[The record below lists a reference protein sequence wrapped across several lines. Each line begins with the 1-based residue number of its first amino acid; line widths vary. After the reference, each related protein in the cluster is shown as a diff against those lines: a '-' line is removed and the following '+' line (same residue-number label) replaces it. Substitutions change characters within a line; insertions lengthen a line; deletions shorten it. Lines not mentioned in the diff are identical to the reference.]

1 MDVSEL
7 LDALNDKQRE
17 VVAAPKQNMLV
28 LAGAGSGKTRV
39 LVQRIAWLMQVEQ
52 AAPHSILAVTFTN
65 KAAAEMRARVEQV
78 TSSINNSSGTH
89 GMWIGTF
96 HGLAHRLLRMHFQE
110 AKLPQTFQVLDSD
123 DQLRLIK
130 RIVRSLELD
139 EKKWP
144 AKQFVWYINGK
155 KDEGLRPQH
164 IDTQFDPSEAL
175 FVKVYQAYQDTC
187 DRAGLVDFAELLL
200 RAHELWLHNPEL
212 LAHYQQ
218 RFSHILVDEFQ
229 DTNAIQYAWLTLLG
243 KAQSK
248 VMIVGDDDQ
257 SIYGW
262 RGARI
267 ENIERF
273 TREFDDTKT
282 IRLEQNY
289 RSTANILNA
298 ANQLISH
305 NNNRL
310 GKKLW
315 TDDKAGEK
323 ISIYTAFNE
332 IDEAR
337 FIAGRIKQWRDDG
350 GKLDDVAILYRS
362 NAQSRLM
369 EEALLQGQLP
379 YRIYGGQRFF
389 ERQEIKDALAYL
401 RLINNR
407 NDDAAFERIINT
419 PTRGIGNQT
428 VALIRDAARSLQ
440 VTLWQACQQMLQ
452 AEQLKGRSAKT
463 ITNFINLIN
472 QLEDDS
478 THLDLD
484 QQANF
489 VVQHSG
495 LKAMYKAEKGERA
508 EQRIENLNELVT
520 ACQTFES
527 DPLSDQE
534 IMAEQTPLTAFLTH
548 AALESGES
556 QASEFEAAVQL
567 MTMHSAKGLEF
578 PLVFIAGLEEGMF
591 PSQQSVEEIGR
602 LEEERRLCYVGMT
615 RAMDKLYLLHAESRR
630 IYGQEKF
637 HKASRFLRELP
648 EECIQDIRMQSQVVK
663 PKAVGKFSNTFTL
676 ETFANTGFKLGQQV
690 KHTKFGEG
698 VVLNYEGSG
707 SQSRIQVNFEEVG
720 SKWLV
725 VEYANLQVV

>member
-1 MDVSEL
+1 
-7 LDALNDKQRE
+7 
-17 VVAAPKQNMLV
+17 LV
-28 LAGAGSGKTRV
+28 Y
-39 LVQRIAWLMQVEQ
+39 QW
-52 AAPHSILAVTFTN
+52 
-65 KAAAEMRARVEQV
+65 
-78 TSSINNSSGTH
+78 
-89 GMWIGTF
+89 
-96 HGLAHRLLRMHFQE
+96 
-110 AKLPQTFQVLDSD
+110 
-123 DQLRLIK
+123 
-130 RIVRSLELD
+130 
-139 EKKWP
+139 
-144 AKQFVWYINGK
+144 K

-164 IDTQFDPSEAL
+164 IDSQYDPTEEL
-175 FVKVYQAYQDTC
+175 FVKVYKTYQDTC

-200 RAHELWLHNPEL
+200 RAHELWLNNPEL

-218 RFSHILVDEFQ
+218 RFGHVLVDEFQ
-229 DTNAIQYAWLTLLG
+229 DTNAIQYAWLTMLG

-262 RGARI
+262 RGAKI

-273 TREFDDTKT
+273 LQEYNDAKT
-282 IRLEQNY
+282 IKLEQNY

-298 ANQLISH
+298 ANQLIGN
-305 NNNRL
+305 NNNRM

-315 TDDKAGEK
+315 TDGDHGEK

-337 FIAGRIKQWRDDG
+337 FISGRIKQWRDEG
-350 GKLDDVAILYRS
+350 GKLDEVAILYRS

-369 EEALLQGQLP
+369 EEALLQSQLP

-407 NDDAAFERIINT
+407 DDDAAFERIINT

-428 VALIRDAARSLQ
+428 VALIRDGARSAEI
-440 VTLWQACQQMLQ
+440 TLWQACKKMLST
-452 AEQLKGRSAKT
+452 EQLKGRSAKT
-463 ITNFINLIN
+463 IGAFISLID

-478 THLDLD
+478 TNLDLD

-489 VVQHSG
+489 VIQHSG
-495 LKAMYKAEKGERA
+495 IKAMYKAEKGERA

-520 ACQTFES
+520 ACQTFENVPS
-527 DPLSDQE
+527 SDQD
-534 IMAEQTPLTAFLTH
+534 IIDDLTPLTAFLTH

-556 QASEFEAAVQL
+556 QADEFESAVQL

-591 PSQQSVEEIGR
+591 PSQQSVEDIGR

-615 RAMDKLYLLHAESRR
+615 RAMKKLYLCHAESRR
-630 IYGQEKF
+630 LYGQEKF
-637 HKASRFLRELP
+637 HRPSRFLKELP
-648 EECIQDIRMQSQVVK
+648 EACIEEIRMQNQVSR
-663 PKAVGKFSNTFTL
+663 PKSVGKFSNTFTL
-676 ETFANTGFKLGQQV
+676 ETFANTGFKLGQSV
-690 KHTKFGEG
+690 SHAKFGEG

-707 SQSRIQVNFEEVG
+707 AQSRIQVNFADVG

-725 VEYANLQVV
+725 VEYANLKAL

>member
-7 LDALNDKQRE
+7 LDSLNDKQRE
-17 VVAAPKQNMLV
+17 VVGAPQQNMLV

-52 AAPHSILAVTFTN
+52 AASHSILAVTFTN
-65 KAAAEMRARVEQV
+65 KAAAEMRARVEEV
-78 TSSINNSSGTH
+78 TSGNTH

-110 AKLPQTFQVLDSD
+110 AKLPQAFQVLDSD

-130 RIVRSLELD
+130 RIIRSLALD

-164 IDTQFDPSEAL
+164 IDAQFDPSEEL
-175 FVKVYQAYQDTC
+175 FVKVYKAYQETC

-229 DTNAIQYAWLTLLG
+229 DTNAIQYAWLTMLG
-243 KAQSK
+243 KARAK

-273 TREFDDTKT
+273 TTEYDDAKT

-289 RSTANILNA
+289 RSTANILTA
-298 ANQLISH
+298 ANQLISN

-310 GKKLW
+310 GKELW

-401 RLINNR
+401 RIINNR
-407 NDDAAFERIINT
+407 DDDAAFERVINT

-428 VALIRDAARSLQ
+428 VALVRDAARSLQ
-440 VTLWQACQQMLQ
+440 VTLWQACQQLLSTQ
-452 AEQLKGRSAKT
+452 QLKGRSAKT
-463 ITNFINLIN
+463 IATFINLID

-478 THLDLD
+478 TDLDLD

-489 VVQHSG
+489 VIQHSG

-520 ACQTFES
+520 ACQTFVS
-527 DPLSDQE
+527 DPELVEDL
-534 IMAEQTPLTAFLTH
+534 TPLTAFLTH

-556 QASEFEAAVQL
+556 QAEEFESAVQL

-615 RAMDKLYLLHAESRR
+615 RAMKKLYLLHAESRR
-630 IYGQEKF
+630 IYGQEKC

-648 EECIQDIRMQSQVVK
+648 ESCVEEIRMQSQVSR
-663 PKAVGKFSNTFTL
+663 PKSVGKFSNTFTL

-690 KHTKFGEG
+690 AHAKFGEG

-707 SQSRIQVNFEEVG
+707 AQSRIQVNFEEVG

-725 VEYANLQVV
+725 VEYANLQAL

>member
-7 LDALNDKQRE
+7 LDSLNDKQRE
-17 VVAAPKQNMLV
+17 VVGAPQQNMLV

-52 AAPHSILAVTFTN
+52 AASHSILAVTFTN
-65 KAAAEMRARVEQV
+65 KAAAEMRARVEEV
-78 TSSINNSSGTH
+78 TSGNTH

-110 AKLPQTFQVLDSD
+110 AKLPQAFQVLDSD

-130 RIVRSLELD
+130 RIIRSLALD

-164 IDTQFDPSEAL
+164 IDAQFDPSEEL
-175 FVKVYQAYQDTC
+175 FVKVYKAYQETC

-243 KAQSK
+243 KARAK

-273 TREFDDTKT
+273 TTEYDEAKT

-289 RSTANILNA
+289 RSTANILTA
-298 ANQLISH
+298 ANQLISN

-310 GKKLW
+310 GKELW

-401 RLINNR
+401 RIINNR
-407 NDDAAFERIINT
+407 DDDAAFERVINT

-428 VALIRDAARSLQ
+428 VALVRDAARSLQ
-440 VTLWQACQQMLQ
+440 VTLWQACQQLLSTQ
-452 AEQLKGRSAKT
+452 QLKGRSAKT
-463 ITNFINLIN
+463 IATFINLID

-478 THLDLD
+478 TDLDLD

-489 VVQHSG
+489 VIQHSG

-520 ACQTFES
+520 ACQTFVS
-527 DPLSDQE
+527 DPELVEDL
-534 IMAEQTPLTAFLTH
+534 TPLTAFLTH

-556 QASEFEAAVQL
+556 QAEEFESAVQL

-615 RAMDKLYLLHAESRR
+615 RAMKKLYLLHAESRR
-630 IYGQEKF
+630 IYGQEKC

-648 EECIQDIRMQSQVVK
+648 EDCVEEIRMQSQVSR
-663 PKAVGKFSNTFTL
+663 PKSVGKFSNTFTL

-690 KHTKFGEG
+690 AHAKFGEG

-707 SQSRIQVNFEEVG
+707 AQSRIQVNFEEVG

-725 VEYANLQVV
+725 VEYANLQAL

>member
-7 LDALNDKQRE
+7 LDSLNDKQRD
-17 VVAAPKQNMLV
+17 VVGAPQQNMLV

-52 AAPHSILAVTFTN
+52 AASHSILAVTFTN

-78 TSSINNSSGTH
+78 TGGFQGGGTH

-123 DQLRLIK
+123 DQLRLVK

-164 IDTQFDPSEAL
+164 IDAQFDPSEAV
-175 FVKVYQAYQDTC
+175 FVNVYQAYQDTC

-229 DTNAIQYAWLTLLG
+229 DTNAIQYAWLTMLG

-262 RGARI
+262 RGAKI

-273 TREFDDTKT
+273 TNEFEDVKT

-298 ANQLISH
+298 ANQLISN

-315 TDDKAGEK
+315 TDDKAGDK

-350 GKLDDVAILYRS
+350 GKLDGVAILYRS
-362 NAQSRLM
+362 NAQSRLL

-389 ERQEIKDALAYL
+389 ERQEIKDALAYM
-401 RLINNR
+401 RIINNR
-407 NDDAAFERIINT
+407 DDDAAFERIINT

-428 VALIRDAARSLQ
+428 VALIRDAARSME
-440 VTLWQACQQMLQ
+440 VTLWRACQQMLQ

-463 ITNFINLIN
+463 ITHFIHLID

-478 THLDLD
+478 SDLDLD

-489 VVQHSG
+489 VIQHSG

-520 ACQTFES
+520 ACQTFNS
-527 DPLSDQE
+527 DPELAE
-534 IMAEQTPLTAFLTH
+534 EQTPLTAFLTH

-556 QASEFEAAVQL
+556 QAEEFEPAVQL

-591 PSQQSVEEIGR
+591 PSQQSVEDIAR

-615 RAMDKLYLLHAESRR
+615 RAMNKLYLLHAESRR

-648 EECIQDIRMQSQVVK
+648 ENCIDEIRMQNQISK
-663 PKAVGKFSNTFTL
+663 PKSVGKFSNTFTL
-676 ETFANTGFKLGQQV
+676 ETFANTGFKLGQNV
-690 KHTKFGEG
+690 AHAKFGEG

-707 SQSRIQVNFEEVG
+707 AQSRIQVNFTDVG

-725 VEYANLQVV
+725 VEYANLQAI

>member
-7 LDALNDKQRE
+7 LDSLNDKQRE
-17 VVAAPKQNMLV
+17 VVGAPQQNMLV

-52 AAPHSILAVTFTN
+52 AASHSILAVTFTN
-65 KAAAEMRARVEQV
+65 KAAAEMRARVEHV
-78 TSSINNSSGTH
+78 TSGNTH

-130 RIVRSLELD
+130 RIIRSLALD

-164 IDTQFDPSEAL
+164 IDAQFDPSEEL
-175 FVKVYQAYQDTC
+175 FVKVYQAYQETC

-200 RAHELWLHNPEL
+200 RAHELWLNNPEL

-218 RFSHILVDEFQ
+218 RFGHILVDEFQ
-229 DTNAIQYAWLTLLG
+229 DTNAIQYAWLTMLG
-243 KAQSK
+243 KAKAK

-273 TREFDDTKT
+273 TNEYDDAKT

-298 ANQLISH
+298 ANQLISN

-310 GKKLW
+310 GKELW

-337 FIAGRIKQWRDDG
+337 FIAGRIKQWHDDG
-350 GKLDDVAILYRS
+350 GKLDEVAILYRS

-401 RLINNR
+401 RIINNR
-407 NDDAAFERIINT
+407 DDDAAFERIINT

-428 VALIRDAARSLQ
+428 VALVRDAARSLQ
-440 VTLWQACQQMLQ
+440 VTLWQACQQLLNTQ
-452 AEQLKGRSAKT
+452 QLKGRSAKT
-463 ITNFINLIN
+463 IAIFINLVD

-478 THLDLD
+478 ADLDLD
-484 QQANF
+484 QQANY
-489 VVQHSG
+489 VIQHTG
-495 LKAMYKAEKGERA
+495 LKAMYQAEKGERA

-520 ACQTFES
+520 ACQTFSS
-527 DPLSDQE
+527 DPELVE
-534 IMAEQTPLTAFLTH
+534 EQTPLTAFLTH

-556 QASEFEAAVQL
+556 QAEEFEAAVQL

-615 RAMDKLYLLHAESRR
+615 RAMKKLYLLHAESRR
-630 IYGQEKF
+630 IYGQEKC

-648 EECIQDIRMQSQVVK
+648 ESCVEEIRMQSQVSR
-663 PKAVGKFSNTFTL
+663 PKSVGKFSNTFTL

-690 KHTKFGEG
+690 AHAKFGEG

-707 SQSRIQVNFEEVG
+707 VQSRIQVNFEEVG

-725 VEYANLQVV
+725 VEYANLQAV

>member
-7 LDALNDKQRE
+7 LDSLNDKQRE
-17 VVAAPKQNMLV
+17 VVGAPLQNMLV

-52 AAPHSILAVTFTN
+52 AASHSILAVTFTN
-65 KAAAEMRARVEQV
+65 KAAAEMRGKVEQV
-78 TSSINNSSGTH
+78 TGGNTH

-110 AKLPQTFQVLDSD
+110 AKLPQAFQVLDSD

-130 RIVRSLELD
+130 RIVRSLALD

-164 IDTQFDPSEAL
+164 IDAQFDPSEAL

-200 RAHELWLHNPEL
+200 RAHELWLNNPEL

-218 RFSHILVDEFQ
+218 RFGHILVDEFQ
-229 DTNAIQYAWLTLLG
+229 DTNAIQYAWLTMLG
-243 KAQSK
+243 KAQAN

-273 TREFDDTKT
+273 TKEYDDAKT

-298 ANQLISH
+298 ANQLISN

-315 TDDKAGEK
+315 TEDEAGDK

-350 GKLDDVAILYRS
+350 GKLDEVAILYRS

-428 VALIRDAARSLQ
+428 VALVRDAARSLQ
-440 VTLWQACQQMLQ
+440 VTLWQACQQLLSTQ
-452 AEQLKGRSAKT
+452 QLKGRSAKT
-463 ITNFINLIN
+463 IAIFMNLVD

-478 THLDLD
+478 TDLDLD

-489 VVQHSG
+489 VIQHSG
-495 LKAMYKAEKGERA
+495 LKAMYQAEKGERA
-508 EQRIENLNELVT
+508 EQRIENLDELVT
-520 ACQTFES
+520 ACQTFQIE
-527 DPLSDQE
+527 PLSDQDE
-534 IMAEQTPLTAFLTH
+534 IAELTPLTAFLTH

-556 QASEFEAAVQL
+556 QAEEFEAAVQL

-591 PSQQSVEEIGR
+591 PSQRSVEEIGR

-615 RAMDKLYLLHAESRR
+615 RAMSKLYLLHAESRR
-630 IYGQEKF
+630 IYGQEKH

-648 EECIQDIRMQSQVVK
+648 EDCIEEIRMQSQVSR
-663 PKAVGKFSNTFTL
+663 PKSVGKFSNTFTL

-690 KHTKFGEG
+690 AHAKFGEG

-707 SQSRIQVNFEEVG
+707 AQSRIQVNFEEVG

-725 VEYANLQVV
+725 VEYANLQAV

>member
-7 LDALNDKQRE
+7 LDSLNDKQRE
-17 VVAAPKQNMLV
+17 VVGAPQQNMLV

-52 AAPHSILAVTFTN
+52 AASHSILAVTFTN

-78 TSSINNSSGTH
+78 TGGNTH

-110 AKLPQTFQVLDSD
+110 AKLPQAFQVLDSD

-164 IDTQFDPSEAL
+164 IDAQFDPSEEL
-175 FVKVYQAYQDTC
+175 FVKVYKAYQDTC

-200 RAHELWLHNPEL
+200 RAHELWLNNPEL

-218 RFSHILVDEFQ
+218 RFRHILVDEFQ
-229 DTNAIQYAWLTLLG
+229 DTNAIQYAWLTMLG
-243 KAQSK
+243 KAQSS

-273 TREFDDTKT
+273 TSEYNDVAT

-298 ANQLISH
+298 ANQLISN

-310 GKKLW
+310 GKELW

-350 GKLDDVAILYRS
+350 GKLDEVAILYRS

-407 NDDAAFERIINT
+407 DDDAAFERIINT

-428 VALIRDAARSLQ
+428 VALVRDAARGLQ
-440 VTLWQACQQMLQ
+440 VTLWQACQQLLNTQ
-452 AEQLKGRSAKT
+452 QLKGRSAKT
-463 ITNFINLIN
+463 IASFINLVD

-478 THLDLD
+478 TNLDLD

-489 VVQHSG
+489 VIQHSG
-495 LKAMYKAEKGERA
+495 LKAMYQAEKGERA

-520 ACQTFES
+520 ACQTFVSE
-527 DPLSDQE
+527 PLSDQDIVE
-534 IMAEQTPLTAFLTH
+534 ELTPLTAFLTH

-556 QASEFEAAVQL
+556 QAEEFEAAVQL

-615 RAMDKLYLLHAESRR
+615 RAMNKLYLLHAESRR
-630 IYGQEKF
+630 IYGQEKY
-637 HKASRFLRELP
+637 HKASRFLKELP
-648 EECIQDIRMQSQVVK
+648 EECVEEIRMQSQIAR
-663 PKAVGKFSNTFTL
+663 PKSVGKFSNTFTL

-690 KHTKFGEG
+690 VHAKFGEG

-707 SQSRIQVNFEEVG
+707 AQSRIQVNFEEVG

-725 VEYANLQVV
+725 VEYANLQAVL

>member
-7 LDALNDKQRE
+7 LDSLNDKQRE
-17 VVAAPKQNMLV
+17 VVGAPQQNMLV

-65 KAAAEMRARVEQV
+65 KAAAEMRARVEHV
-78 TSSINNSSGTH
+78 TSGNTH

-110 AKLPQTFQVLDSD
+110 AKLPQAFQVLDSD

-130 RIVRSLELD
+130 RIIRSLELD

-164 IDTQFDPSEAL
+164 IDAQFDPTEEL
-175 FVKVYQAYQDTC
+175 FVKVYKAYQDTC

-200 RAHELWLHNPEL
+200 RAHELWLNNPEL

-243 KAQSK
+243 KAQAK

-273 TREFDDTKT
+273 TSEYDDAKT

-298 ANQLISH
+298 ANQLISN

-310 GKKLW
+310 GKELW

-350 GKLDDVAILYRS
+350 GKLDEVAILYRS

-401 RLINNR
+401 RIINNR
-407 NDDAAFERIINT
+407 DDDAAFERVINT

-428 VALIRDAARSLQ
+428 VALVRDAARSLQ
-440 VTLWQACQQMLQ
+440 VTLWQACQQLLSTQ
-452 AEQLKGRSAKT
+452 QLKGRSAKT
-463 ITNFINLIN
+463 IATFINLVN

-478 THLDLD
+478 IDLDLD

-489 VVQHSG
+489 VIQHSG
-495 LKAMYKAEKGERA
+495 LKAMYQAEKGERA

-520 ACQTFES
+520 ACQTFVS
-527 DPLSDQE
+527 DPELIE
-534 IMAEQTPLTAFLTH
+534 EQTPLTAFLTH

-556 QASEFEAAVQL
+556 QADEFEAAVQL

-591 PSQQSVEEIGR
+591 PSQQSVEEISR

-615 RAMDKLYLLHAESRR
+615 RAMNKLYLLHAESRR
-630 IYGQEKF
+630 LYGQEKF

-648 EECIQDIRMQSQVVK
+648 EECVEEIRMQNQVSR
-663 PKAVGKFSNTFTL
+663 PKSVGKFSNTFTL
-676 ETFANTGFKLGQQV
+676 ETFENTGFKLGQQV
-690 KHTKFGEG
+690 VHAKFGEG

-707 SQSRIQVNFEEVG
+707 AQSRIQVNFEAVG

-725 VEYANLQVV
+725 VEYANLQAVVS

>member
-7 LDALNDKQRE
+7 LDSLNDKQRE

-39 LVQRIAWLMQVEQ
+39 LVQRIAWLMQVEH

-78 TSSINNSSGTH
+78 TGGNTH

-110 AKLPQTFQVLDSD
+110 AKLPQSFQVLDSD

-130 RIVRSLELD
+130 RIIRTLELD

-164 IDTQFDPSEAL
+164 IDSQFDPTEEL
-175 FVKVYQAYQDTC
+175 FVKVYKTYQETC

-200 RAHELWLHNPEL
+200 RAHELWLNNPEL
-212 LAHYQQ
+212 LSHYQQ
-218 RFSHILVDEFQ
+218 RFGHILVDEFQ
-229 DTNAIQYAWLTLLG
+229 DTNAIQYAWLTMLG
-243 KAQSK
+243 RAQSK

-273 TREFDDTKT
+273 TNEFDDTKT
-282 IRLEQNY
+282 ILLEQNY

-298 ANQLISH
+298 ANQLISN

-310 GKKLW
+310 GKELW

-323 ISIYTAFNE
+323 ISVYTAFNE

-337 FIAGRIKQWRDDG
+337 FIVGCIKKWRDDG
-350 GKLDDVAILYRS
+350 GKLDEVAILYRS

-369 EEALLQGQLP
+369 EEALLQRQLP

-401 RLINNR
+401 RIINNR
-407 NDDAAFERIINT
+407 DDDAAFERIINT

-428 VALIRDAARSLQ
+428 VALIRDAARSSE
-440 VTLWQACQQMLQ
+440 VTLWQACQNMLQ
-452 AEQLKGRSAKT
+452 TEQLKGRSAKT
-463 ITNFINLIN
+463 INNFINLID

-478 THLDLD
+478 TSLDLD

-495 LKAMYKAEKGERA
+495 LKAMYQAEKGERS

-527 DPLSDQE
+527 EPLSDQE
-534 IMAEQTPLTAFLTH
+534 IIEEPTKLTAFLTH

-556 QASEFEAAVQL
+556 QADEFEAAVQL

-615 RAMDKLYLLHAESRR
+615 RAMNKLYLCHAESRR

-648 EECIQDIRMQSQVVK
+648 EECIEEIRMQNQVTK

-690 KHTKFGEG
+690 KHAKFGEG

-707 SQSRIQVNFEEVG
+707 AQSRIQVNFADVG

-725 VEYANLQVV
+725 VEYANLQAV

>member
-1 MDVSEL
+1 MDVSQL

-65 KAAAEMRARVEQV
+65 KAAAEMRAKVEQA
-78 TSSINNSSGTH
+78 TGGNTH

-110 AKLPQTFQVLDSD
+110 AKLPQSFQVLDSD

-164 IDTQFDPSEAL
+164 IDAQFDPSEAL
-175 FVKVYQAYQDTC
+175 FVKVYKAYQDTC

-200 RAHELWLHNPEL
+200 RAHELWLNNPEL

-218 RFSHILVDEFQ
+218 RFAHILVDEFQ

-267 ENIERF
+267 ENIEQF
-273 TREFDDTKT
+273 TTEFEDTKT

-298 ANQLISH
+298 ANQLISN

-310 GKKLW
+310 GKELW

-389 ERQEIKDALAYL
+389 ERQEIKDALAYM

-407 NDDAAFERIINT
+407 DDDAAFERIINT

-428 VALIRDAARSLQ
+428 VALVRDAARSLQ

-463 ITNFINLIN
+463 ITNFINLID

-478 THLDLD
+478 TDLDLD
-484 QQANF
+484 QQTNF
-489 VVQHSG
+489 VIQHSG
-495 LKAMYKAEKGERA
+495 LKAMYQAEKGERA

-527 DPLSDQE
+527 EPLSDQDTIVE
-534 IMAEQTPLTAFLTH
+534 LTPLTAFLTH

-556 QASEFEAAVQL
+556 QADEFEAAVQL

-591 PSQQSVEEIGR
+591 PSQQSVEDIGR

-615 RAMDKLYLLHAESRR
+615 RAMNKLYLLHAESRR

-648 EECIQDIRMQSQVVK
+648 EDCIEEIRMQSQVSR

-690 KHTKFGEG
+690 KHSKFGEG

-707 SQSRIQVNFEEVG
+707 AQSRIQVNFEEVG

-725 VEYANLQVV
+725 VEFANLQTV

>member
-7 LDALNDKQRE
+7 LNSLNDKQRE
-17 VVAAPKQNMLV
+17 AVAAPKQNMLV

-39 LVQRIAWLMQVEQ
+39 LVQRIAWLMKVEQ
-52 AAPHSILAVTFTN
+52 VSPHSILAVTFTN
-65 KAAAEMRARVEQV
+65 KAAAEMRARVEQTV
-78 TSSINNSSGTH
+78 DGNTH

-110 AKLPQTFQVLDSD
+110 ANLPQSFQVLDSD
-123 DQLRLIK
+123 DQVRLVK

-144 AKQFVWYINGK
+144 PKQFVWYINGK

-164 IDTQFDPSEAL
+164 IDAQFDPSEAV
-175 FVKVYQAYQDTC
+175 FVKVYKAYQETC

-200 RAHELWLHNPEL
+200 RAHELWLNNPEL
-212 LAHYQQ
+212 LSHYQQ
-218 RFSHILVDEFQ
+218 RFSQILVDEFQ
-229 DTNAIQYAWLTLLG
+229 DTNAIQYAWLTMLG
-243 KAQSK
+243 KARSK

-262 RGARI
+262 RGAKI

-273 TREFDDTKT
+273 LTEYQDAQT

-289 RSTANILNA
+289 RSTGNILNA
-298 ANQLISH
+298 ANQLISN
-305 NNNRL
+305 NNNRM
-310 GKKLW
+310 GKELW
-315 TDDKAGEK
+315 TNDDAGEK
-323 ISIYTAFNE
+323 IAIYTAFNE

-337 FIAGRIKQWRDDG
+337 FISGRIKQWREDG
-350 GKLDDVAILYRS
+350 KSLDEVAILYRS
-362 NAQSRLM
+362 NAQSRLL

-389 ERQEIKDALAYL
+389 ERQEIKDALAYM

-407 NDDAAFERIINT
+407 DDDAAFERIINT

-428 VALIRDAARSLQ
+428 IALVRDAARGSEI
-440 VTLWQACQQMLQ
+440 TLWQACQHMLQ
-452 AEQLKGRSAKT
+452 ENLLKGRSAKT
-463 ITNFINLIN
+463 IKAFIELIE

-478 THLDLD
+478 SNLDLD

-489 VVQHSG
+489 IIQHSG
-495 LKAMYKAEKGERA
+495 LKAMYQAEKGERA
-508 EQRIENLNELVT
+508 AQRIENLNELVT

-527 DPLSDQE
+527 DPELE
-534 IMAEQTPLTAFLTH
+534 EEQTPLTAFLTH

-556 QASEFEAAVQL
+556 QADDYEPAVQL

-615 RAMDKLYLLHAESRR
+615 RAMHKLYLCHAESRR
-630 IYGQEKF
+630 LYGQEKF

-648 EECIQDIRMQSQVVK
+648 EDCIEEIRMQNQVSRPANK
-663 PKAVGKFSNTFTL
+663 GRFSSTITM
-676 ETFANTGFKLGQQV
+676 ETFENTGFSLGQGV
-690 KHTKFGEG
+690 VHAKFGEG

-707 SQSRIQVNFEEVG
+707 AQSRIQVNFADVG
-720 SKWLV
+720 TKWLV
-725 VEYANLQVV
+725 VEYANLTAI

>member
-7 LDALNDKQRE
+7 LDSLNDKQRE
-17 VVAAPKQNMLV
+17 VVGAPQQNMLV

-39 LVQRIAWLMQVEQ
+39 LVQRIAWLMQVER

-78 TSSINNSSGTH
+78 TSGNTH

-110 AKLPQTFQVLDSD
+110 AKLPQAFQVLDSD

-130 RIVRSLELD
+130 RIIRSLALD

-164 IDTQFDPSEAL
+164 IDAQFDPSEAL

-200 RAHELWLHNPEL
+200 RAHELWLNNPEL

-218 RFSHILVDEFQ
+218 RFGHILVDEFQ
-229 DTNAIQYAWLTLLG
+229 DTNAIQYAWLTMLG
-243 KAQSK
+243 KAQAK

-273 TREFDDTKT
+273 TNEYVDAKT

-298 ANQLISH
+298 ANKLISN

-310 GKKLW
+310 GKELW
-315 TDDKAGEK
+315 TDDEAGEK

-350 GKLDDVAILYRS
+350 GKLDEVAILYRS

-369 EEALLQGQLP
+369 EEALLQGQIP

-407 NDDAAFERIINT
+407 DDDAAFERIINT

-428 VALIRDAARSLQ
+428 VALVRDAARSLQ
-440 VTLWQACQQMLQ
+440 VTLWQACQQLLNTQ
-452 AEQLKGRSAKT
+452 QLKGRSAKT
-463 ITNFINLIN
+463 IAAFIHLVD

-478 THLDLD
+478 TNLDLD

-489 VVQHSG
+489 VIQHSG
-495 LKAMYKAEKGERA
+495 LKAMYQAEKGERA

-520 ACQTFES
+520 ACQTFVSE
-527 DPLSDQE
+527 PLSDQE
-534 IMAEQTPLTAFLTH
+534 LVEELTPLTAFLTH

-556 QASEFEAAVQL
+556 QAEEFEAAVQL

-615 RAMDKLYLLHAESRR
+615 RAMSKLYLLHAESRR
-630 IYGQEKF
+630 IYGQEKY

-648 EECIQDIRMQSQVVK
+648 ESCIEEIRMQSQVSR
-663 PKAVGKFSNTFTL
+663 PKNVGKFSNTFTL
-676 ETFANTGFKLGQQV
+676 ETFANTGFKLGQLV
-690 KHTKFGEG
+690 AHAKFGEG

-707 SQSRIQVNFEEVG
+707 AQSRIQVNFEEVG

>member
-7 LDALNDKQRE
+7 LDSLNDKQRE
-17 VVAAPKQNMLV
+17 VVGAPQQNMLV

-78 TSSINNSSGTH
+78 TSGNTH

-110 AKLPQTFQVLDSD
+110 AKLPQAFQVLDSD

-164 IDTQFDPSEAL
+164 IDAQFDPSEEL

-200 RAHELWLHNPEL
+200 RAHELWLNNPEL

-218 RFSHILVDEFQ
+218 RFGHILVDEFQ
-229 DTNAIQYAWLTLLG
+229 DTNAIQYAWLTMLG
-243 KAQSK
+243 KSRAK

-262 RGARI
+262 RGAKI

-273 TREFDDTKT
+273 TSEYDDAKT

-298 ANQLISH
+298 ANQLISN

-310 GKKLW
+310 GKELW
-315 TDDKAGEK
+315 TDDKDGEK

-401 RLINNR
+401 RIINNR
-407 NDDAAFERIINT
+407 DDDAAFERIINT

-428 VALIRDAARSLQ
+428 VALVRDAARSLQ
-440 VTLWQACQQMLQ
+440 VTLWQACQQLLQ
-452 AEQLKGRSAKT
+452 TQQLKGRSAKT
-463 ITNFINLIN
+463 IASFISLVD

-478 THLDLD
+478 TNLDLD

-489 VVQHSG
+489 VIQHSG
-495 LKAMYKAEKGERA
+495 LKAMYQAEKGERA

-520 ACQTFES
+520 ACQTFVIE
-527 DPLSDQE
+527 PLS
-534 IMAEQTPLTAFLTH
+534 EQDLVEELTPLTAFLTH

-556 QASEFEAAVQL
+556 QAEEFEAAVQL

-615 RAMDKLYLLHAESRR
+615 RAMNKLYLLHAESRR
-630 IYGQEKF
+630 IYGQEKS

-648 EECIQDIRMQSQVVK
+648 ESCVEEIRMQSQVSR
-663 PKAVGKFSNTFTL
+663 PKSVGKFSNTFTL

-690 KHTKFGEG
+690 AHAKFGEG

-707 SQSRIQVNFEEVG
+707 AQSRIQVNFEEVG

-725 VEYANLQVV
+725 VEYANLQAV

>member
-7 LDALNDKQRE
+7 LDSLNDKQRE
-17 VVAAPKQNMLV
+17 VVGAPQQNMLV

-52 AAPHSILAVTFTN
+52 AASHSILAVTFTN

-78 TSSINNSSGTH
+78 TGGNTH
-89 GMWIGTF
+89 GMWVGTF

-110 AKLPQTFQVLDSD
+110 AKLPQAFQVLDSD

-164 IDTQFDPSEAL
+164 IDAQFDPSEAL

-200 RAHELWLHNPEL
+200 RAHELWLNNPEL

-218 RFSHILVDEFQ
+218 RFGHILVDEFQ
-229 DTNAIQYAWLTLLG
+229 DTNAIQYAWLTMLG
-243 KAQSK
+243 KAQAK

-273 TREFDDTKT
+273 TSEYEDAQT

-298 ANQLISH
+298 ANHLISN

-310 GKKLW
+310 GKELW

-350 GKLDDVAILYRS
+350 GKLDEVAILYRS

-369 EEALLQGQLP
+369 EEALLQSQLP

-401 RLINNR
+401 RILNNR
-407 NDDAAFERIINT
+407 DDDAAFERIINT

-428 VALIRDAARSLQ
+428 VALVRDAAKSLQ
-440 VTLWQACQQMLQ
+440 VTLWQACKQMLSTQ
-452 AEQLKGRSAKT
+452 QLKGRSAKT
-463 ITNFINLIN
+463 ITAFINLVD

-478 THLDLD
+478 TNLDLD

-489 VVQHSG
+489 VIQHSG
-495 LKAMYKAEKGERA
+495 LKAMYQAEKGERA

-520 ACQTFES
+520 ACQTFVS
-527 DPLSDQE
+527 DPELIE
-534 IMAEQTPLTAFLTH
+534 EQTPLTAFLTH

-556 QASEFEAAVQL
+556 QAEEFEAAVQL

-615 RAMDKLYLLHAESRR
+615 RAMNKLYLLHAESRR
-630 IYGQEKF
+630 IYGQEKY

-648 EECIQDIRMQSQVVK
+648 EDCVEEIRMQSQVSR
-663 PKAVGKFSNTFTL
+663 PKSVGKFSNTFTL
-676 ETFANTGFKLGQQV
+676 ETFENTGFKLGQQV
-690 KHTKFGEG
+690 AHAKFGEG

-707 SQSRIQVNFEEVG
+707 AQSRIQVNFEEVG

-725 VEYANLQVV
+725 VEYANLQAI

>member
-1 MDVSEL
+1 MDVSQL
-7 LDALNDKQRE
+7 LDSLNDKQRE
-17 VVAAPKQNMLV
+17 VVAAPLQNMLV

-39 LVQRIAWLMQVEQ
+39 LVQRIAWLMQVEH
-52 AAPHSILAVTFTN
+52 AVPHSILAVTFTN
-65 KAAAEMRARVEQV
+65 KAAAEMRARVEQ
-78 TSSINNSSGTH
+78 TAGGSNH
-89 GMWIGTF
+89 GMWVGTF

-110 AKLPQTFQVLDSD
+110 AKLPQSFQVLDSD
-123 DQLRLIK
+123 DQLRLVK

-164 IDTQFDPSEAL
+164 IDAQFDPSEAV
-175 FVKVYQAYQDTC
+175 FVKVYQAYQETC

-200 RAHELWLHNPEL
+200 RAHELWLNNPEL

-298 ANQLISH
+298 ANQLISN

-310 GKKLW
+310 GKELW

-323 ISIYTAFNE
+323 ISVYSAFNE

-337 FIAGRIKQWRDDG
+337 FISGRIKQWRDDG
-350 GKLDDVAILYRS
+350 GKLDEVAILYRS
-362 NAQSRLM
+362 NAQSRLL

-389 ERQEIKDALAYL
+389 ERLEIKDALAYM
-401 RLINNR
+401 RIINNR
-407 NDDAAFERIINT
+407 DDDAAFERIINT

-428 VALIRDAARSLQ
+428 VALVRDAARSMQ

-463 ITNFINLIN
+463 ITAFINLID

-478 THLDLD
+478 TNLNLD

-489 VVQHSG
+489 VIQHSG
-495 LKAMYKAEKGERA
+495 LKAMYQAEKGERA

-527 DPLSDQE
+527 EPLSEQE
-534 IMAEQTPLTAFLTH
+534 LIAEQTPLTAFLTH

-556 QASEFEAAVQL
+556 QADEFEAAVQL

-615 RAMDKLYLLHAESRR
+615 RAMSKLYLCHAESRR

-648 EECIQDIRMQSQVVK
+648 EACVEEIRMQSQVTR
-663 PKAVGKFSNTFTL
+663 PKSVGKFSNTFTL

-690 KHTKFGEG
+690 KHAKFGEG

-707 SQSRIQVNFEEVG
+707 AQSRIQVNFVDVG

-725 VEYANLQVV
+725 VEYANLQAV